1 MIKKELDELEKEVM
15 KEVVK
20 RRGLGGF
27 DANAETILLL
37 TEWMLKIIRHM
48 NEQMSRKR

>member
-1 MIKKELDELEKEVM
+1 MIKKEIDELEKEVM

-20 RRGLGGF
+20 RRGLGGY
-27 DANAETILLL
+27 DTNAETILLL

-48 NEQMSRKR
+48 NEQMSRKK